1 MTFSDLVISLLGL
14 TENAFYSVLQI
25 IDATVADN
33 VDMMPVV
40 IGMILLAVFLN
51 IGLWRTVMILIV
63 GYYIYLKYY
72 S

>member
-1 MTFSDLVISLLGL
+1 MTFSELVISLLGL
-14 TENAFYSVLQI
+14 MEDAFYSVLQI
-25 IDATVADN
+25 IDAAVAGN

-51 IGLWRTVMILIV
+51 IGLWRTVLILIV
-63 GYYIYLKYY
+63 GYYIFLKYY

>member
-1 MTFSDLVISLLGL
+1 MFSDIVISLLGL
-14 TENAFYSVLQI
+14 TENAFYSVLGI

-33 VDMMPVV
+33 VDMMPVL

-51 IGLWRTVMILIV
+51 IGFWRTVMILIV
-63 GYYIYLKYY
+63 GYYIFLKYY